1 MPEFIYNG
9 QTIYLTN
16 RQCLSLE
23 LILNISDEYREFI
36 RLGDKLYDAFIE
48 RVEYHNVTIN
58 EFNWLKNNFSFV
70 K

>member
-9 QTIYLTN
+9 ETIYLTN

-70 K
+70 R

>member
-9 QTIYLTN
+9 ESIYLSN

-36 RLGDKLYDAFIE
+36 RLGDKLYDAFVE

-70 K
+70 R

>member
-36 RLGDKLYDAFIE
+36 RLGDKLYDAFVE

-70 K
+70 R

>member
-36 RLGDKLYDAFIE
+36 RLGDKLYDAFVE

>member
-1 MPEFIYNG
+1 MPEFIKNG
-9 QTIYLTN
+9 QTNYLTN
-16 RQCLSLE
+16 RQSLSLE

-36 RLGDKLYDAFIE
+36 RLGDKLYDAFVE

-70 K
+70 R